1 MSKFASSK
9 VGNNDSTVHFEAL
22 PRNLRRS
29 EEVKMSFGSSL
40 ADAFFDILTYEID
53 SVYDKFFSY
62 SCFVVLIIVV
72 FISIW
77 VKNRAV
83 SGLPKPALL
92 RQHGS
97 FHLKDNLHL
106 FNYKSKAFTV
116 MKKIQTLSVMNAQSM
131 TSLEIAQV
139 TGKMH
144 KDVMKA
150 IRNMEPAWLKVNGR
164 NFALV
169 DYKDSKGELRPCYS
183 LTKTECLYI
192 ATKFNDE
199 ARAKLVIRWQQ
210 LEQERMMQQGIRK
223 LLITDQ
229 DVMHEAEMIIGRT
242 LVSFNQNADG
252 CITASD
258 IAKAIGMEVKDL
270 NSFLTDKKIQH
281 WKRGQYHLTPE
292 YEGLGL
298 AQDRLFIYYS
308 KDGKQKERTYLVW
321 TQKGAEMIDNMIFNK
336 GN

>member
-1 MSKFASSK
+1 M
-9 VGNNDSTVHFEAL
+9 
-22 PRNLRRS
+22 R
-29 EEVKMSFGSSL
+29 
-40 ADAFFDILTYEID
+40 
-53 SVYDKFFSY
+53 
-62 SCFVVLIIVV
+62 
-72 FISIW
+72 
-77 VKNRAV
+77 KN
-83 SGLPKPALL
+83 
-92 RQHGS
+92 Q
-97 FHLKDNLHL
+97 N
-106 FNYKSKAFTV
+106 
-116 MKKIQTLSVMNAQSM
+116 LSVMNAQSM
-131 TSLEIAQV
+131 TSLEIAEV

-150 IRNMEPAWLKVNGR
+150 IRNMEPAWMKVNGR

-210 LEQERMMQQGIRK
+210 LEREK
-223 LLITDQ
+223 LRVKSEKFAAAGNLLVTENDIL
-229 DVMHEAEMIIGRT
+229 HEAEMIIGRT

-252 CITASD
+252 CITATD
-258 IAKAIGMEVKDL
+258 IAKAIGMEVKEL
-270 NSFLTDKKIQH
+270 NSFLTDRKIQR
-281 WKRGQYHLTPE
+281 WTRGRYRLTPE

-321 TQKGAEMIDNMIFNK
+321 TQKGAEMIDKMIFAKN
-336 GN
+336 N

>member
-1 MSKFASSK
+1 
-9 VGNNDSTVHFEAL
+9 
-22 PRNLRRS
+22 
-29 EEVKMSFGSSL
+29 
-40 ADAFFDILTYEID
+40 
-53 SVYDKFFSY
+53 
-62 SCFVVLIIVV
+62 
-72 FISIW
+72 
-77 VKNRAV
+77 
-83 SGLPKPALL
+83 
-92 RQHGS
+92 
-97 FHLKDNLHL
+97 
-106 FNYKSKAFTV
+106 
-116 MKKIQTLSVMNAQSM
+116 MNAQSM

-139 TGKMH
+139 TGKLH
-144 KDVMKA
+144 KHVMEA
-150 IRNMEPAWLKVNGR
+150 IRKMEPAWLKVNGS
-164 NFALV
+164 NFRLV

-210 LEQERMMQQGIRK
+210 LEQERMMQQGVRH

-258 IAKAIGMEVKDL
+258 IAKAMGMEVKDL
-270 NSFLTDKKIQH
+270 NSFLTDRKIQR

-321 TQKGAEMIDNMIFNK
+321 TLKGAEMINNLIFSK

>member
-1 MSKFASSK
+1 M
-9 VGNNDSTVHFEAL
+9 N
-22 PRNLRRS
+22 
-29 EEVKMSFGSSL
+29 
-40 ADAFFDILTYEID
+40 
-53 SVYDKFFSY
+53 
-62 SCFVVLIIVV
+62 
-72 FISIW
+72 
-77 VKNRAV
+77 
-83 SGLPKPALL
+83 
-92 RQHGS
+92 
-97 FHLKDNLHL
+97 
-106 FNYKSKAFTV
+106 
-116 MKKIQTLSVMNAQSM
+116 KIQTLSVMNAQSM

-169 DYKDSKGELRPCYS
+169 DYKDAKGELRPCYS

-210 LEQERMMQQGIRK
+210 LEQERMMQQGVRH

-258 IAKAIGMEVKDL
+258 IAKAIGMEVKEL
-270 NSFLTDKKIQH
+270 NSFLTDKKIQQ
-281 WKRGQYHLTPE
+281 WKRGQYRLTPE

-298 AQDRLFIYYS
+298 AQDRLFVYYS

-321 TQKGAEMIDNMIFNK
+321 TQKGAEMIDNMIYSKNNK
-336 GN
+336 NYAN

>member
-1 MSKFASSK
+1 MKQ
-9 VGNNDSTVHFEAL
+9 NQ
-22 PRNLRRS
+22 
-29 EEVKMSFGSSL
+29 SL
-40 ADAFFDILTYEID
+40 
-53 SVYDKFFSY
+53 
-62 SCFVVLIIVV
+62 
-72 FISIW
+72 
-77 VKNRAV
+77 
-83 SGLPKPALL
+83 
-92 RQHGS
+92 
-97 FHLKDNLHL
+97 
-106 FNYKSKAFTV
+106 TV
-116 MKKIQTLSVMNAQSM
+116 MDAGRM

-150 IRNMEPAWLKVNGR
+150 IRNMEPTWLKVNGR

-183 LTKTECLYI
+183 LSKTECLYI

-210 LEQERMMQQGIRK
+210 LEQERISQKCVRR
-223 LLITDQ
+223 LLVTDD
-229 DVMHEAEMIIGRT
+229 DVKHEAQRIIGREI
-242 LVSFNQNADG
+242 VSFNKNADG

-258 IAKAIGMEVKDL
+258 IAEALGTNVKKL
-270 NSFLTDKKIQH
+270 NSFLMDMKVQV
-281 WKRGQYHLTPE
+281 WKRGQFRLTPE

-321 TQKGAEMIDNMIFNK
+321 TPKGAEMIDNMYHELRK
-336 GN
+336 

>member
-1 MSKFASSK
+1 MKQ
-9 VGNNDSTVHFEAL
+9 NQTL
-22 PRNLRRS
+22 
-29 EEVKMSFGSSL
+29 
-40 ADAFFDILTYEID
+40 
-53 SVYDKFFSY
+53 
-62 SCFVVLIIVV
+62 
-72 FISIW
+72 
-77 VKNRAV
+77 
-83 SGLPKPALL
+83 
-92 RQHGS
+92 
-97 FHLKDNLHL
+97 
-106 FNYKSKAFTV
+106 TV
-116 MKKIQTLSVMNAQSM
+116 MDAGRM

-169 DYKDSKGELRPCYS
+169 DYTDSKGEQRPCYS
-183 LTKTECLYI
+183 LSKMECLYI

-210 LEQERMMQQGIRK
+210 LEQERIAQKCVRK
-223 LLITDQ
+223 LLVTDE
-229 DVMHEAEMIIGRT
+229 DVMNEAQRIIGRT
-242 LVSFNQNADG
+242 IVSFNKHADG

-258 IAKAIGMEVKDL
+258 IAEAIGMEVKDL
-270 NSFLTDKKIQH
+270 NSFLTDKKVQK
-281 WKRGQYHLTPE
+281 WKRGQYRLTPE

-321 TQKGAEMIDNMIFNK
+321 TPKGAEMIDKMIFQRK
-336 GN
+336 KK